1 MHIYIYYT
9 CCMKHDQT
17 VNDRWYVSNV
27 TWYYMI
33 SNYKTYKTRCSMA
46 CILKDNHPSWISVPL
61 ISLFSILSL
70 HFYSLNMFESNI
82 YPARDSNI
90 QVLSRPRIFPA
101 EVPIDTYA
109 VPLGA
114 PEVPVAVWNLR
125 INKWCTMNIQSWKWM
140 KMGEHGETWTFDSL
154 NHQTDGDWTIS
165 LPMNTRF
172 LVYFKL
178 RHTRFYGKW
187 WSTIGF
193 WGSTWCALLFF
204 WDVKPGFQIELTY
217 LSEWCISIEKCTLI
231 LWGTI
236 V

>member
-101 EVPIDTYA
+101 EVPIDTQFRLEHQRYPSPYGIYA
-109 VPLGA
+109 SINGA
-114 PEVPVAVWNLR
+114 PWTFNHENG
-125 INKWCTMNIQSWKWM
+125 WKWVNM
-140 KMGEHGETWTFDSL
+140 VKHEHL
-154 NHQTDGDWTIS
+154 IHWTIKQ
-165 LPMNTRF
+165 M
-172 LVYFKL
+172 
-178 RHTRFYGKW
+178 G
-187 WSTIGF
+187 
-193 WGSTWCALLFF
+193 
-204 WDVKPGFQIELTY
+204 IELY
-217 LSEWCISIEKCTLI
+217 LFQWILDFWFISS
-231 LWGTI
+231 
-236 V
+236 